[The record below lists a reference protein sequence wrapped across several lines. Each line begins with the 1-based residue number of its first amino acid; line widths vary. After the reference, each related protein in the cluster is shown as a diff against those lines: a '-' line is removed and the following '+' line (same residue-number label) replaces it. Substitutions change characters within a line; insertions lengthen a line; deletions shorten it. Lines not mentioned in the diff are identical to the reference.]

1 MYVSNENVVYDLY
14 RIHILQCTSI
24 LYNIIVYSIYIYICI
39 IYYLFFKKNINNI
52 VFSLITLKLLLIYNI
67 ML

>member
-24 LYNIIVYSIYIYICI
+24 LYNIIVYSIYIYMHN
-39 IYYLFFKKNINNI
+39 LLSFF
-52 VFSLITLKLLLIYNI
+52 
-67 ML
+67 